1 MGFQL
6 NLGRVRKHYRRPG
19 ARSAYKDN
27 RRDDDDDHSTHRLKN
42 QRYYHDSAPGNTGAL
57 VTVEDDS
64 DDDKTPPETD
74 HGARIS
80 GLEKNLA
87 NNETEVADVRAR
99 QDRSEA
105 RQDATEQWMARVDA
119 MLHGG
124 EIQQFENDTI

>member
-64 DDDKTPPETD
+64 ETD